1 MKILVLNCGSSSV
14 KFQVIETSLD
24 MIAANA
30 DRTLARG
37 SVERIGMSDSR
48 LTLEAPERK
57 LYQEIS
63 EVLEHRTAVER
74 VLRALAH
81 PEHGVLGNVA
91 EIEAVGHRVVHGG
104 EKFASSVL
112 ITPDVEAMI
121 EECVVL
127 APLHNPHNLRGYR
140 AARSLL
146 ADVPHVAVFD
156 TAFHQSMP
164 PHAYV
169 YGLPY
174 ELYTKHG
181 IRRYGFHGT
190 SHRFVAIH
198 TARRLGK
205 PLEEVKIV
213 TCHLGN
219 GCSMAAV
226 DRGHSVDTTMGF
238 TPLEGL
244 LMGTRCGDL
253 DPAVLPWVMAMEEL
267 TLAQLNAMLNKHS
280 GLYGISGASS
290 DMRELIAACESGNR
304 RAQLAFEIFCYRI
317 RKYIGA
323 YAAAMGGLDA
333 VAFTGGIGEN
343 SPQVRASSTRGLGF
357 LGLELDDAA
366 NAAAPR
372 GEEVIV
378 STSTSRAA
386 IAIIPTNE
394 ERVIARDTVRVLGG
408 VMPAFSVPGTEAP
421 PS

>member
-14 KFQVIETSLD
+14 KFQVIETSLE
-24 MIAANA
+24 MIAANN

-48 LTLEAPERK
+48 LTLEAPGRK
-57 LYQEIS
+57 LYQEIA
-63 EVLEHRTAVER
+63 EILEHRAAVER
-74 VLRALAH
+74 VLRALTH
-81 PEHGVLGNVA
+81 PEHGILADAA

-112 ITPDVEAMI
+112 ITPEVEAMI

-127 APLHNPHNLRGYR
+127 APLHNPHNLRGLR
-140 AARSLL
+140 AARTLL
-146 ADVPHVAVFD
+146 SNVPHIAVFD

-174 ELYTKHG
+174 EFYTKHS

-190 SHRFVAIH
+190 SHRFVALH
-198 TARRLGK
+198 TARHLRR
-205 PLEEVKIV
+205 PLDEVKIV

-244 LMGTRCGDL
+244 LMGTRCGDI

-267 TLAQLNAMLNKHS
+267 TLAQLNALLNKHS
-280 GLYGISGASS
+280 GLYGVSGASS
-290 DMRELIAACESGNR
+290 DMRELLVACKGGNR
-304 RAQLAFEIFCYRI
+304 RAQLAFAMFCYRI

-323 YAAAMGGLDA
+323 YAAAMGGVDA

-343 SPQVRASSTRGLGF
+343 SPEVRLESTRGLEF
-357 LGLELDDAA
+357 LGLELDEAA

-372 GEEVIV
+372 GDEVIV
-378 STSTSRAA
+378 SKPSSRAA

-421 PS
+421 R